1 VVVKRR
7 YELEILWENGLLTKR
22 KITETERVLIERFG
36 ANFVKGKY
44 EVDSEHKVRPVSFQ
58 VWDEYDESLVGSKS

>member
-1 VVVKRR
+1 MVKKR

-36 ANFVKGKY
+36 ARFIVDKY
-44 EVDSEHKVRPVSFQ
+44 EVDREHKVQPVSFQ
-58 VWDEYDESLVGSKS
+58 VWDDYDDPLVSSKS